1 MVTLRDEQE
10 DRINVLV
17 WVTVELNTDLES
29 VTTELDQTQDR
40 LMEAHERIHQ
50 LAAQLAGEMPPR
62 AQENDPSFPAM
73 SPLRKKLR
81 YGEPGYRTC
90 YL

>member
-1 MVTLRDEQE
+1 MVTLGDEQE
-10 DRINVLV
+10 DRVNVLV

-40 LMEAHERIHQ
+40 LMEAHERIP
-50 LAAQLAGEMPPR
+50 LLEAQFAGEAPSP
-62 AQENDPSFPAM
+62 AQENEPSFLGL
-73 SPLRKKLR
+73 SPLCKKLR
-81 YGEPGYRTC
+81 YGEPGKRTH